1 MNDLNNVSIIG
12 RLTRDAELKYTQ
24 GGYPV
29 ASFSIA
35 VNRSRKDGEKF
46 VDEASFFE
54 CSMFGKSAESLKQY
68 MTKGKQIA
76 VIGELR
82 QERWE
87 SDGQSRSRVVIV
99 ANNVQLL
106 GGKSE
111 ESAPAHTN
119 GYGQRQTS
127 GYQKKQGAPAQ
138 PELRAE
144 PYPSKYEPMQ
154 PTLGGGFNEDIPF

>member
-24 GGYPV
+24 SGYPV
-29 ASFSIA
+29 ASFCIA
-35 VNRSRKDGEKF
+35 VNRSRKDGDNY
-46 VDEASFFE
+46 VDEASFFD

-68 MTKGKQIA
+68 MTKGKQVA

-87 SDGQSRSRVVIV
+87 SDGQSRSKVVIV

-106 GGKSE
+106 GGKSD
-111 ESAPAHTN
+111 ESAPAHPN
-119 GYGQRQTS
+119 GYGHRQG
-127 GYQKKQGAPAQ
+127 GYQQKGGSGSYQKPSGSYSAQ
-138 PELRAE
+138 N
-144 PYPSKYEPMQ
+144 
-154 PTLGGGFNEDIPF
+154 FNDDEILF